1 MLDRANSQTA
11 GVVGDSRAAYAA
23 ASALKWILSVK
34 ATPIALLLAIS
45 VPFCGAHAESATALS
60 ADTQATAPASAATV
74 TTESKRLSDRYVSDD
89 IYTFLHGGPG
99 KQYRILGSVKAGTK
113 VQFIEL
119 DASGKYAQ
127 IIDSRGRTAWIAS
140 ESLQSAPSFRSQ
152 VVELQAQKQQ
162 LQHQLDNIDSEQAR
176 ELKLKREQVA
186 QLSAQSQ
193 QQQQRLDEQSEEL
206 QSLRQENSKL
216 QQSLGT
222 KEQDEQYRWWREGG
236 TIAGVGLLL
245 GLLLPDLPRPRRRKD
260 RWMN

>member
-1 MLDRANSQTA
+1 MPGGPNCLTA
-11 GVVGDSRAAYAA
+11 GVVGGCRAAYAA

-45 VPFCGAHAESATALS
+45 VPFSGVQAEPATA
-60 ADTQATAPASAATV
+60 AASAAT
-74 TTESKRLSDRYVSDD
+74 TTESKPLSDRYVSDD

-127 IIDSRGRTAWIAS
+127 IIDSKGRTAWIAS
-140 ESLQSAPSFRSQ
+140 ESLQSAPSFRNQ

-236 TIAGVGLLL
+236 YIAGVGLLL
-245 GLLLPDLPRPRRRKD
+245 GLLLPYLPRPRRRKD

>member
-45 VPFCGAHAESATALS
+45 VPFSGVQAEP
-60 ADTQATAPASAATV
+60 ATAPASAAT
-74 TTESKRLSDRYVSDD
+74 TTESKTLSDRYVSDD

-127 IIDSRGRTAWIAS
+127 IIDSKGRTAWIAS
-140 ESLQSAPSFRSQ
+140 ESLQSAPSFRNQ

-236 TIAGVGLLL
+236 YIAGVGLLL
-245 GLLLPDLPRPRRRKD
+245 GLLLPYLPRPRRRKD

>member
-1 MLDRANSQTA
+1 MSLPMSMALAEPS
-11 GVVGDSRAAYAA
+11 AA
-23 ASALKWILSVK
+23 APEP
-34 ATPIALLLAIS
+34 TPAIS
-45 VPFCGAHAESATALS
+45 QE
-60 ADTQATAPASAATV
+60 PASS
-74 TTESKRLSDRYVSDD
+74 TTPSSGVNRYVSDD
-89 IYTFLHGGPG
+89 IFTYLHGGPG

-127 IIDSRGRTAWIAS
+127 IIDSKGRTAWIAS
-140 ESLQSAPSFRSQ
+140 ESLQSAPSFRNQ

-162 LQHQLDNIDSEQAR
+162 LQPQLDNIESEQAR
-176 ELKLKREQVA
+176 ELKLKHEQVT

-236 TIAGVGLLL
+236 YIAGVGLLL
-245 GLLLPDLPRPRRRKD
+245 GLLLPYLPRPRRRKD

>member
-11 GVVGDSRAAYAA
+11 GVVGNSRAAYAA

-60 ADTQATAPASAATV
+60 ADTSVTAPASAAT
-74 TTESKRLSDRYVSDD
+74 TTSESKTLSDRYVSDD

-127 IIDSRGRTAWIAS
+127 IIDSKGRTAWIAS

-193 QQQQRLDEQSEEL
+193 QQQQRLDEQNEEL

-245 GLLLPDLPRPRRRKD
+245 GLLLPYLPRPRRRKD

>member
-1 MLDRANSQTA
+1 M
-11 GVVGDSRAAYAA
+11 
-23 ASALKWILSVK
+23 K

-60 ADTQATAPASAATV
+60 ADTQVTAPASAATATATA
-74 TTESKRLSDRYVSDD
+74 TTESKPLSDRYVSDD

-127 IIDSRGRTAWIAS
+127 IIDSKGRTAWIAS
-140 ESLQSAPSFRSQ
+140 ESLQSAPSFRNQ

-162 LQHQLDNIDSEQAR
+162 LQHQLDNVDSEQAR

-193 QQQQRLDEQSEEL
+193 QQQQRLDEQNEEL

-245 GLLLPDLPRPRRRKD
+245 GLLLPYLPRPRRRKD

>member
-1 MLDRANSQTA
+1 MSLPMSMALAEPS
-11 GVVGDSRAAYAA
+11 AA
-23 ASALKWILSVK
+23 APEP
-34 ATPIALLLAIS
+34 TPAIS
-45 VPFCGAHAESATALS
+45 QE
-60 ADTQATAPASAATV
+60 PASS
-74 TTESKRLSDRYVSDD
+74 TTPSSGVNRYVSDD
-89 IYTFLHGGPG
+89 IFTYLHGGPG

-127 IIDSRGRTAWIAS
+127 IIDSKGRTAWIAS
-140 ESLQSAPSFRSQ
+140 ESLQSAPSFRNQ

-236 TIAGVGLLL
+236 YIAGVGLLL
-245 GLLLPDLPRPRRRKD
+245 GLLLPYLPRPRRRKD

>member
-1 MLDRANSQTA
+1 MLDRANCQTA

-23 ASALKWILSVK
+23 TSALKWILSVK

-60 ADTQATAPASAATV
+60 ADTQATAPASAATA
-74 TTESKRLSDRYVSDD
+74 TTDSKPLSDRYVSDD
-89 IYTFLHGGPG
+89 IYTCLHGGPG

-127 IIDSRGRTAWIAS
+127 IIDSKGPTAWIAS

-245 GLLLPDLPRPRRRKD
+245 GLLLPYLPRPRRRKD

>member
-1 MLDRANSQTA
+1 MPGGPNCLTA
-11 GVVGDSRAAYAA
+11 GVVGGCRAAYAA

-60 ADTQATAPASAATV
+60 ADTQATAPASAATA

-127 IIDSRGRTAWIAS
+127 IIDSKGRTAWIAS
-140 ESLQSAPSFRSQ
+140 ESLQSAPSFRNQ

-236 TIAGVGLLL
+236 YIAGVGLLL
-245 GLLLPDLPRPRRRKD
+245 GLLLPYLPRPRRRKD

>member
-1 MLDRANSQTA
+1 MPGGPNCLTA
-11 GVVGDSRAAYAA
+11 GVVGGCRAAYAA

-45 VPFCGAHAESATALS
+45 VPLCGVQAEP
-60 ADTQATAPASAATV
+60 ATAPASAAT
-74 TTESKRLSDRYVSDD
+74 TTESKPLGDRYVSDD

-127 IIDSRGRTAWIAS
+127 IIDSKGRTAWIAS
-140 ESLQSAPSFRSQ
+140 ESLQSAPSFRNQ

-176 ELKLKREQVA
+176 ELKLKREQVT

-216 QQSLGT
+216 QQALGT

-245 GLLLPDLPRPRRRKD
+245 GLLLPYLPRPRRRKD